1 MLGAMSVARLVAAVE
16 GLALVPPRRHT
27 QARAPLIEMLLTD
40 DLVTV
45 ARLAPLMRFSELQR
59 ACTACGLNAKANRV
73 QVLGGRLVA
82 AEAGLSGP

>member
-16 GLALVPPRRHT
+16 GLALVLPRRHIHS
-27 QARAPLIEMLLTD
+27 RIPLIEMLLTD

-59 ACTACGLNAKANRV
+59 ACSACGLNSKANRV
-73 QVLGGRLVA
+73 QVLGDRLVA
-82 AEAGLSGP
+82 AEAALPRP